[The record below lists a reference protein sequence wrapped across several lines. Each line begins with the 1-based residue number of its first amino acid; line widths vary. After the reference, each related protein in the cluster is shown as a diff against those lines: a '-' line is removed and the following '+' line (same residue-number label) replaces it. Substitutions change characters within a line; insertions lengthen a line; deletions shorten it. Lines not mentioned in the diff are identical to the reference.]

1 MKPIKKTVIPRTK
14 VPAPIARAI
23 DKALAALD
31 EDATIAHAEAVL
43 AVAAKAS
50 YADYTRTNAESEALD
65 ALIALDEKAARRA
78 WQSLLARWSAHA
90 PIAGKMC
97 WYAMARIHRQLEATI
112 PPKLRAKARMAWAFG
127 ILSQVFEYSPGK
139 STPKPPRDGSTAWR
153 QGCIE
158 ITLHSFDRARACVDA
173 VRAAKGYD
181 YSGRC
186 LEIMLKREQGDDA
199 GAIASYHEL
208 VALARKSPKN
218 YGYWDVIAAIYV
230 VLGIRDEKLARE
242 IASAGKK
249 VELSIFS
256 S

>member
-1 MKPIKKTVIPRTK
+1 MKPIAKTVIPFSK
-14 VPAPIARAI
+14 VPTTIARAI

-31 EDATIAHAEAVL
+31 DDATIAHAEAVL
-43 AVAAKAS
+43 AAAAKAP
-50 YADYTRTNAESEALD
+50 YTDDARTNAEWQALD
-65 ALIALDEKAARRA
+65 ALIAIDENAARRT
-78 WQSLLARWSAHA
+78 WQALLASWSAHA
-90 PIAGKMC
+90 PIAGKMG
-97 WYAMARIHRQLEATI
+97 WHVMARAHRQLEATI
-112 PPKLRAKARMAWAFG
+112 PPKLRANAQMAWAFG

-158 ITLHSFDRARACVDA
+158 ITLQSFDRARACVDA
-173 VRAAKGYD
+173 VRAAKGFD

-186 LEIMLKREQGDDA
+186 LEIMLQREQGDTD
-199 GAIASYHEL
+199 GAIASYREL

-242 IASAGKK
+242 ITSAGKK
-249 VELSIFS
+249 AELSIFNS
-256 S
+256 